1 MTRVRP
7 VTLDDAGAIAGIYSP
22 IVQHTAISFEL
33 EPPSADV
40 IGHRIGTVTSG
51 YPWLVLDIDGEV
63 GGYAYAGPFK
73 DRAAYRWSVETAIY
87 LDVEVRGLGL
97 GKFLYTA
104 LIDELREAG
113 FANVFAGVTKPN
125 PGSEA
130 LHVSAGFR
138 PIGVFPRAGFKLGEW
153 HDVGWWHR
161 PLHDNPSPTE
171 PRALLGCSR

>member
-1 MTRVRP
+1 MWRF
-7 VTLDDAGAIAGIYSP
+7 GAWVS
-22 IVQHTAISFEL
+22 
-33 EPPSADV
+33 
-40 IGHRIGTVTSG
+40 
-51 YPWLVLDIDGEV
+51 
-63 GGYAYAGPFK
+63 
-73 DRAAYRWSVETAIY
+73 
-87 LDVEVRGLGL
+87 